1 MLQNVS
7 SYNISDTDYKAWI
20 RDIAGRY
27 RQHQIKAAMHVADE
41 MLQFYWGIG
50 ADIVSRQMEN
60 RYGSHFYENVSRDL
74 RLELGINRGLSEST
88 IKYCKYFYTLYSQY
102 FINRQQVVDDLERQI
117 CQQVADDSDSRT
129 ILQDPN
135 DLQMLFCI
143 PWSHHVKIIDKV
155 KGDAQK
161 GLFFVRKSLQNQWG
175 RAMLENMLNT
185 DLYETSGKS
194 VNNFDLTLPKADS
207 DLARDLIKGAY
218 NFGFAQISEQ
228 YNEAELKDKLV
239 DNIQKFLIELGRGFS
254 FVGKEYR
261 ICAAGKE
268 KFIDLLFYVIPLHR
282 YCVIE
287 VKVTEF
293 DFPDVGQLAGYMGM
307 VDAVLNTPGDNEC
320 IGLLIC
326 QSKNNVFAQYTLS
339 KINAPIGVAEYEIQ
353 RYLPT
358 TEELEQR
365 LKEN

>member
-1 MLQNVS
+1 MQQNMPS
-7 SYNISDTDYKAWI
+7 HIINDTDYRTWI

-41 MLQFYWGIG
+41 MIKLYWSIG
-50 ADIVSRQMEN
+50 RDIVEMHVEERWGQSVLKQ
-60 RYGSHFYENVSRDL
+60 
-74 RLELGINRGLSEST
+74 LSEDLSRELDKKGFSVT
-88 IKYCKYFYTLYSQY
+88 SLGYMKRFYLLYSEACR
-102 FINRQQVVDDLERQI
+102 ICPQVGGEIEKSKLPSTWGQNMDL
-117 CQQVADDSDSRT
+117 
-129 ILQDPN
+129 
-135 DLQMLFCI
+135 LFLV
-143 PWSHHVKIIDKV
+143 PWSHHKAIVDKV

-161 GLFFVRKSLQNQWG
+161 GLFYVRKSLQNQWG

-194 VNNFDLTLPKADS
+194 VNNFEMTLPKADS
-207 DLARDLIKGAY
+207 DLARDLLKGAY

-228 YNEAELKDKLV
+228 YNEAELKHKLV

-326 QSKNNVFAQYTLS
+326 QSKNNVFAQYALS
-339 KINAPIGVAEYEIQ
+339 KINAPIGVAEYELQ

-365 LKEN
+365 LKES